1 MRNITPAF
9 ITLLMLAIVGV
20 LIAVYIVRSLMPQPV
35 VKEPIGTRTVPM
47 AAADIP
53 AGTLLTSDHIVL
65 GFLKTDKQTPDTIT
79 NEDVIVG
86 RYALKDLKQAKP
98 IRTGDLYAPG
108 MRPPFKVTPGM
119 RAVTIGLGD
128 STAVV
133 DGLIKPGDY
142 VDVHLTV
149 DNNSSDKRY
158 RGGFTMTMFKGV
170 KVLAMNRLT
179 HQATLNRGSNTV
191 TFELTPA
198 QSNILLQAKTK
209 GTLSV
214 TYTPN
219 GAGSGGVSIAEA
231 DRAHFEEIL
240 GLPDFP
246 KRKRPFTTELYRG
259 SSRSVIRYHD
269 EDDEYDDRN
278 YDYDRNNRATP
289 WIEQPGWAPP
299 RTGNG
304 GGYGGN
310 RGGWGGNRGGYQG
323 SQNDT
328 NQRGQQQPSQQQ
340 PSQQRASQQRVPQQ
354 RVQNNT
360 RGNRAA

>member
-20 LIAVYIVRSLMPQPV
+20 LIGVYIVRSLMPKAV

-53 AGTLLTSDHIVL
+53 AGTLLTSDHIVM
-65 GFLKTDKQTPDTIT
+65 GFLKNDKLTSDTIL
-79 NEDVIVG
+79 NKDVIVG
-86 RYALKDLKQAKP
+86 RYTLKDLKQAKSVH
-98 IRTGDLYAPG
+98 TSELYAPG
-108 MRPPFKVTPGM
+108 VRPPFKVTPGM

-128 STAVV
+128 STSVV

-142 VDVHLTV
+142 VDVHLTI
-149 DNNSSDKRY
+149 DNNSGDKRY

-179 HQATLNRGSNTV
+179 HQTSLNRGGNTV

-209 GTLSV
+209 GELSV

-219 GAGSGGVSIAEA
+219 GLGSGGVSIAKA

-240 GLPDFP
+240 DLPEIP
-246 KRKRPFTTELYRG
+246 KREKPFTTELYRG
-259 SSRSVIRYHD
+259 SSRSIIRYD
-269 EDDEYDDRN
+269 DDEYDDRGN
-278 YDYDRNNRATP
+278 YDYNNNQATP
-289 WIEQPGWAPP
+289 WEEQPGWAPP

-304 GGYGGN
+304 GYGGGNRGYRGGN
-310 RGGWGGNRGGYQG
+310 RGGNRGSGGYYNNGGYRG
-323 SQNDT
+323 SQNE
-328 NQRGQQQPSQQQ
+328 NNNSGQQQ
-340 PSQQRASQQRVPQQ
+340 QQRA
-354 RVQNNT
+354 QNNT
-360 RGNRAA
+360 RGNHAA

>member
-9 ITLLMLAIVGV
+9 ITLFILAVMGV
-20 LIAVYIVRSLMPQPV
+20 LFAVYIWRSMMPKPV

-53 AGTLLTSDHIVL
+53 AGTLLTSDHIVM
-65 GFLKTDKQTPDTIT
+65 GFLSRDKQTADMII
-79 NEDVIVG
+79 NKDVVVG

-108 MRPPFKVTPGM
+108 VRPPFEVTPGM

-179 HQATLNRGSNTV
+179 HQSPLNRGTNTV

-198 QSNILLQAKTK
+198 QANILLQAKTK
-209 GTLSV
+209 GDLSV

-219 GAGSGGVSIAEA
+219 GAGSGGVAIAEA

-240 GLPDFP
+240 GLPEIP
-246 KRKRPFTTELYRG
+246 KPKRPFTTELYRG
-259 SSRSVIRYHD
+259 SSRSVIRYYD
-269 EDDEYDDRN
+269 EDDDYYDERN

-299 RTGNG
+299 RTG

-310 RGGWGGNRGGYQG
+310 RGGWGGYRGGYRG
-323 SQNDT
+323 SQNET
-328 NQRGQQQPSQQQ
+328 NQRGQQQQ
-340 PSQQRASQQRVPQQ
+340 PPQQRAQYSQRS
-354 RVQNNT
+354 
-360 RGNRAA
+360 NRAA